1 MKNIFGIVGWSG
13 SGKTDLVTRLI
24 NFFASNSFIVSSVK
38 HTHHKFE
45 IDKEGKDSFKHTS
58 AGSNEVIIFGKRKWA
73 MISKLY
79 EQDIR
84 MEDILNKFNP
94 KTNIIL
100 IEGLKYNNFPKIEVI
115 RSTLKK
121 PLLFQNDKNIK
132 AIVYDRE
139 FENLDNINIPYFKFN
154 ETDKIGTFIKNYLKL

>member
-13 SGKTDLVTRLI
+13 SGKTDLVIRLI
-24 NFFASNSFIVSSVK
+24 NFFVSHSLVVSSIK

-58 AGSNEVIIFGKRKWA
+58 AGSNEVIIFSKKKWA

-79 EQDIR
+79 EKELSI
-84 MEDILNKFNP
+84 EDILDKFDP

-100 IEGLKYNNFPKIEVI
+100 VEGLKYSNFPKIEVI
-115 RSTLKK
+115 RSTLNK
-121 PLLFQNDKNIK
+121 PLIFENDKNIK
-132 AIVYDRE
+132 AIVYDRS
-139 FENLDNINIPYFKFN
+139 FDGLENIDKPYFKFN
-154 ETDKIGTFIKNYLKL
+154 ETHKIGNFIKNYFNL